1 MRGRGNLR
9 ETVIKTTDRVR
20 MRLAGAAVAR
30 PAMLMLL
37 LVGAAGTQAQAQVA
51 ARMSMEAWIPA
62 EAWTLAANVTL
73 PKTLVPEE
81 PGTLTADLDLPKALL
96 PDALL
101 ADAFLPNDALTA
113 DLALPRAL
121 VPDEPVAVKYK
132 DFQRTQ
138 LAINVTAPAMG
149 VTADETTALVASE
162 PAANTAWIAP
172 RKAEAVA
179 PRRAFGLPA
188 APSAVLAQ
196 QDGAQGQAAGSGFVF
211 HAPGTMAG
219 PGGAAIE
226 QAQDGPLRLSLD
238 DAISLGLQRNVRMKF
253 DRANQRAV
261 KGYTLGVVNALVPN
275 VTLDAQSSAN
285 ELDLAAMGFK
295 PATIAKFGL
304 PPNSIPLIVKVDTT
318 QAQLKLD
325 QLLFSLPDY
334 ELYRGTKNEAAV
346 VDLAE
351 LNDRGDVVL
360 SVGMAYLQVLADQA
374 NFSNTQAQERS
385 AKTVAEQAEAKRAAG
400 VGINLDAL
408 RGKVAYQQRQQERVA
423 AETQLAKDKI
433 QLLRIM
439 GMPAG
444 QALELSDTAPFAE
457 LAEMDLESAKSTAY
471 LRRKDLLGLQQQIAL
486 TDREVKAVKTQR
498 LPTLAFNGYYGVIG
512 LTTGLYHGSFVAEG
526 TLKVPIF
533 NEGAQRGEEQV
544 VDSQLTSLRQRE
556 ASLKVTIDAQIRSAM
571 LDVAA
576 ADELVKVAKS
586 NVGLAQQELSDAR
599 DRFSA
604 GVDDDLPVV
613 DAEASVAQAEAQL
626 VRSLYQYNVAK
637 LTLARST
644 GVIETRYRTYLGR

>member
-439 GMPAG
+439 GIPAG

>member
-1 MRGRGNLR
+1 
-9 ETVIKTTDRVR
+9 
-20 MRLAGAAVAR
+20 MRLAGAAVMAFAAVVAAMV
-30 PAMLMLL
+30 PAT
-37 LVGAAGTQAQAQVA
+37 AAAQAQVA
-51 ARMSMEAWIPA
+51 AWVPA

-73 PKTLVPEE
+73 PKALVPDEA
-81 PGTLTADLDLPKALL
+81 GTLTVDLGLPTALV
-96 PDALL
+96 PD
-101 ADAFLPNDALTA
+101 DAMAATA
-113 DLALPRAL
+113 ELELPRAL
-121 VPDEPVAVKYK
+121 VPDEPVAVPYK
-132 DFQRTQ
+132 DFQRNQ
-138 LAINVTAPAMG
+138 LAINVTTPAMG
-149 VTADETTALVASE
+149 VTADATTALVPKE
-162 PAANTAWIAP
+162 PEAEIAP
-172 RKAEAVA
+172 RKAEPVAVV
-179 PRRAFGLPA
+179 PRRALALPA

-196 QDGAQGQAAGSGFVF
+196 QDGALGQAAGSGFVF
-211 HAPGTMAG
+211 HAPGTVAG

-261 KGYTLGVVNALVPN
+261 KGYTLGVINALVPN

-295 PATIAKFGL
+295 TSTIAKFGL
-304 PPNSIPLIVKVDTT
+304 PPNSIPLIVKVNTT
-318 QAQLKLD
+318 QAELRLD

-346 VDLAE
+346 VDLAT

-374 NFSNTQAQERS
+374 NLTNTQAQERA
-385 AKTVAEQAEAKRAAG
+385 AKTVADQAEAKRAAG

-457 LAEMDLESAKSTAY
+457 LTEMDLESAKTTAY
-471 LRRKDLLGLQQQIAL
+471 LRRKDLLELQQQIAL

-498 LPTLAFNGYYGVIG
+498 LPTLAFNGYYGVVG

-544 VDSQLTSLRQRE
+544 VDSQLTSLRQQE

-576 ADELVKVAKS
+576 ADELVKVAQS

-626 VRSLYQYNVAK
+626 VSSLYQYNVAK

>member
-1 MRGRGNLR
+1 
-9 ETVIKTTDRVR
+9 
-20 MRLAGAAVAR
+20 
-30 PAMLMLL
+30 MLMLL

-439 GMPAG
+439 GIPAG

>member
-20 MRLAGAAVAR
+20 MRLAGAAVAG

>member
-1 MRGRGNLR
+1 
-9 ETVIKTTDRVR
+9 
-20 MRLAGAAVAR
+20 
-30 PAMLMLL
+30 MLMLL